1 MNIFELKNKAC
12 AKMEVQL
19 EPWAEVY
26 YLRKGDTIKF
36 EQSLDE
42 VGYYTVWVTGVDSMQ
57 VFPEGFLDY
66 PAVFIN
72 DQPAEPWNDFVVD
85 PTEPVA

>member
-1 MNIFELKNKAC
+1 MNIFELQNRAC

-19 EPWAEVY
+19 EPWAEIY

-36 EQSLDE
+36 EHPADE
-42 VGYYTVWVTGVDSMQ
+42 VGYYTVSVWGIDSMQ

-72 DQPAEPWNDFVVD
+72 GQLAEP
-85 PTEPVA
+85 